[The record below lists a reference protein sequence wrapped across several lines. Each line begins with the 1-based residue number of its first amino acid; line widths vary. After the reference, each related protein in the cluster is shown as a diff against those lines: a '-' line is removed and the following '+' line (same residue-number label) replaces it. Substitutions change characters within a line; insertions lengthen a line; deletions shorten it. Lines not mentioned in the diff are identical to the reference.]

1 MVHQCGCHAQ
11 SSATAQ
17 ETGTPIA
24 ADLTVGDVAKRY
36 PRALD
41 AMKAMG
47 INHCCGAHLTLNE
60 AAASAGIT
68 LGSLLDALNR
78 PAAATR

>member
-1 MVHQCGCHAQ
+1 MVHQYGCHAQ
-11 SSATAQ
+11 SSATAP
-17 ETGTPIA
+17 ETDAPIT

-41 AMKAMG
+41 AMKAIG

-60 AAASAGIT
+60 AAASAGIA

-78 PAAATR
+78 PAAATK